1 MYSFIHSNAHILQ
14 PNDVN
19 SCAFQPNQTHPCTL
33 FVQNPSIHF
42 SQLRSFTWFV
52 PNSYNK
58 QTNKHPCIL
67 HMIHSL
73 IHSFVHSLSKFRL
86 PSVPPAGE
94 IQLYVPHSIIMHVV
108 TENVHVLACCS
119 PQCDDRAK
127 K

>member
-52 PNSYNK
+52 PNSYSQIEPTNNK
-58 QTNKHPCIL
+58 GEQ
-67 HMIHSL
+67 SL
-73 IHSFVHSLSKFRL
+73 REMVVIKK
-86 PSVPPAGE
+86 
-94 IQLYVPHSIIMHVV
+94 IIR
-108 TENVHVLACCS
+108 TLRNQNGADVLAKMMTLIS
-119 PQCDDRAK
+119 TWRLNGLNPFYSLRAII
-127 K
+127 